1 MDKRFEKLYKQLEQE
16 DWPRMYFFK
25 FIAPSDSRTIALVT
39 NLFED
44 ENNITLRPSRKGNY
58 ISISVKEVMMDADSV
73 IEVYEKAAQI
83 KGVIS
88 L

>member
-1 MDKRFEKLYKQLEQE
+1 MDKRFKKLFEQLEQE
-16 DWPRMYFFK
+16 EWPRLYYFK

-39 NLFED
+39 SLFED
-44 ENNITLRPSRKGNY
+44 ENNITMRPSRKGNY
-58 ISISVKEVMMDADSV
+58 TSISVKEVMMDADAV
-73 IEVYEKAAQI
+73 IQVYEKAAQI

>member
-1 MDKRFEKLYKQLEQE
+1 MDERFKKLYEQLEQE

-39 NLFED
+39 NIFED
-44 ENNITLRPSRKGNY
+44 ENNITLRPSKKGNY
-58 ISISVKEVMMDADSV
+58 TSISVKEVMMSAEAV
-73 IEVYEKAAQI
+73 ISVYEKAAKI

>member
-1 MDKRFEKLYKQLEQE
+1 MDKRFEKLYEQLEQE
-16 DWPRMYFFK
+16 DWPKMYFFK

-39 NLFED
+39 NIFED
-44 ENNITLRPSRKGNY
+44 ENNITLRPSTKGNY
-58 ISISVKEVMMDADSV
+58 TSISVKEVMMSAEAV

>member
-1 MDKRFEKLYKQLEQE
+1 MDKKFEKLYLQLEQE
-16 DWPRMYFFK
+16 DWPRLYFFK
-25 FIAPSDSRTIALVT
+25 FIAPSDSKTLALVT
-39 NLFED
+39 GLFND

-58 ISISVKEVMMDADSV
+58 MSVSVKEVMMSAAAV
-73 IEVYEKAAQI
+73 IEIYEKAAKI

>member
-16 DWPRMYFFK
+16 DWPRLYFFK

-39 NLFED
+39 GLFEN
-44 ENNITLRPSRKGNY
+44 ENNITMRPSRKGNY
-58 ISISVKEVMMDADSV
+58 TSISVKEVMMSAASV
-73 IEVYEKAAQI
+73 IDVYKKAAQI

>member
-16 DWPRMYFFK
+16 DWPRLYFFK

-39 NLFED
+39 RLFED
-44 ENNITLRPSRKGNY
+44 ENNITMRPSRKGNY
-58 ISISVKEVMMDADSV
+58 TSISVKEVMMSAASV
-73 IEVYEKAAQI
+73 IDVYEKAAQI

>member
-1 MDKRFEKLYKQLEQE
+1 MDKRFVKLFEQLEQE
-16 DWPRMYFFK
+16 DWPKLYLFK

-39 NLFED
+39 NIFND
-44 ENNITLRPSRKGNY
+44 ENNITMRPSKKGTY
-58 ISISVKEVMMDADSV
+58 TSISVKEIMTSAESV
-73 IEVYEKAAQI
+73 IEKYEKAAQI

>member
-1 MDKRFEKLYKQLEQE
+1 MDKRFEKLFEQLEQE
-16 DWPRMYFFK
+16 DWPKLYLFK

-39 NLFED
+39 NIFND
-44 ENNITLRPSRKGNY
+44 ENNITMRPSKKGTY
-58 ISISVKEVMMDADSV
+58 TSISVKEVMTSAESV
-73 IEVYEKAAQI
+73 IEKYEKAAQI

>member
-1 MDKRFEKLYKQLEQE
+1 MDKRFEKLYEQLEQE
-16 DWPRMYFFK
+16 DWPRLYFFK

-39 NLFED
+39 RLFEN
-44 ENNITLRPSRKGNY
+44 ENNITMRPSRKGNY
-58 ISISVKEVMMDADSV
+58 TSISVKEVMMSAASV
-73 IEVYEKAAQI
+73 IDVYEKAAQI